1 MLFDAC
7 KKIIFLKIFKNISLR
22 IRIFLSMIILVLLA
36 SILILGVTVY
46 QYDEQTEDY
55 NIQRFER
62 KEATT
67 KQTIELE
74 LTNKT
79 TYPVITENLAKIF
92 QERIYEISS
101 INKLNIS
108 FYDLNGSLL
117 KSSVASAFEKLD
129 LKPLPVAIIADL
141 AHNSNHEILM
151 TSENNGVGYQTSY
164 SYINDPKFRRIGILE
179 MQFTQ
184 DNSEIEKEL
193 REFIS
198 RLGLVYLFMFIIAIA
213 LAYFLSSY
221 ITRSIQ
227 TISDKMQQTRL
238 NERNEKINLNAASSE
253 IEVLVEAYN
262 NMIDQLEESAAKLAR
277 SEREQAW
284 REMAKQ
290 VAHEIKNP
298 LTPMRLS
305 VQSFERKFNPE
316 DDKIREKLA
325 EYSKTLIQQIDV
337 MSSIASAFS
346 DFAKMPTQKR
356 ERIEVI
362 SVVKLALDIFNED
375 LINYKPKEEVL
386 YANLDKTQLIRIV
399 TNLLK
404 NAMQA
409 SDNEENPIIDVVVL
423 SEKKHIKIIVS
434 DNGKGISEGVRD
446 LIFEPKFTTKT
457 SGMGLGLPMIKNII
471 EAYEGA
477 ISFTSEEG
485 KGTVFT
491 VVLPKE

>member
-1 MLFDAC
+1 
-7 KKIIFLKIFKNISLR
+7 
-22 IRIFLSMIILVLLA
+22 MILLVLLA
-36 SILILGVTVY
+36 SVLILGVTVY
-46 QYDEQTEDY
+46 QYDEQTKDY

-67 KQTIELE
+67 QETIELE

-79 TYPVITENLAKIF
+79 TYLVNTENLSKIF

-108 FYDLNGSLL
+108 IFDLKGNFLVSSKTNAFETSKIETLDPKILNELTQNSSHKIL
-117 KSSVASAFEKLD
+117 KSREED
-129 LKPLPVAIIADL
+129 
-141 AHNSNHEILM
+141 
-151 TSENNGVGYQTSY
+151 GVGYQTSY
-164 SYINDPKFRRIGILE
+164 SYINDPKFKRIGILE

-184 DNSEIEKEL
+184 DNSEIEHEL
-193 REFIS
+193 REFIY
-198 RLGLVYLFMFIIAIA
+198 RLGLVYLLMFIIAIA

-238 NERNEKINLNAASSE
+238 NQRNEKIILNAASSE
-253 IEVLVEAYN
+253 IEVLVDSYN
-262 NMIDQLEESAAKLAR
+262 SMIDQLEESVVRLAK

-305 VQSFERKFNPE
+305 VQSFERKFNPADE
-316 DDKIREKLA
+316 NIREKLA

-356 ERIEVI
+356 EKIEII

-375 LINYKPKEEVL
+375 FINYSPKENEL

-399 TNLLK
+399 TNLVK
-404 NAMQA
+404 NALQA
-409 SDNEENPIIDVVVL
+409 SENEENPLIDVVVL
-423 SEKKHIKIIVS
+423 SEKNNVKIIVS
-434 DNGKGISEGVRD
+434 DNGKGIPDNVKGFV
-446 LIFEPKFTTKT
+446 FEPKFTTKS
-457 SGMGLGLPMIKNII
+457 SGMGLGLGIIKNII
-471 EAYEGA
+471 EAYDGS

-485 KGTVFT
+485 IGTVFT
-491 VVLPKE
+491 VILPKI

>member
-1 MLFDAC
+1 
-7 KKIIFLKIFKNISLR
+7 
-22 IRIFLSMIILVLLA
+22 MILLVLLA
-36 SILILGVTVY
+36 SILIIGVTVY
-46 QYDEQTEDY
+46 QFDEQTKDY

-67 KQTIELE
+67 KKTIDLE

-79 TYPVITENLAKIF
+79 TYPIKTGNLAKIF
-92 QERIYEISS
+92 QLRIYEISS

-108 FYDLNGSLL
+108 IYDLHGNLL
-117 KSSVASAFEKLD
+117 VSSKTNAFEDSKIMPLD
-129 LKPLPVAIIADL
+129 YNYLNGLSQ
-141 AHNSNHEILM
+141 NSNHRILK
-151 TSENNGVGYQTSY
+151 TREEEGVGYQSSFT
-164 SYINDPKFRRIGILE
+164 YINDPKVKRIGILE
-179 MQFTQ
+179 LQFTQ
-184 DNSEIEKEL
+184 DNSEIEHEL
-193 REFIS
+193 QEFIY
-198 RLGLVYLFMFIIAIA
+198 RLSLVYILMFLIAIA

-227 TISDKMQQTRL
+227 TISDKMQQTGL
-238 NERNEKINLNAASSE
+238 NDRNEKIILNAASSE

-316 DDKIREKLA
+316 DEKIKEKLA

-356 ERIEVI
+356 EKIEVI

-375 LINYKPKEEVL
+375 FISYIPKEKEL
-386 YANLDKTQLIRIV
+386 HANLDKTQLIRIV

-409 SDNEENPIIDVVVL
+409 SENQKNPIIDVEVSLV
-423 SEKKHIKIIVS
+423 KNNVKITVS
-434 DNGKGISEGVRD
+434 DNGKGISEDVKA

-471 EAYEGA
+471 EAYDGK
-477 ISFTSEEG
+477 ISFTSNEG
-485 KGTVFT
+485 IGTVFT
-491 VVLPKE
+491 VLLPIK

>member
-1 MLFDAC
+1 
-7 KKIIFLKIFKNISLR
+7 
-22 IRIFLSMIILVLLA
+22 MIVLVLLA

-46 QYDEQTEDY
+46 QYDEQTKDY

-67 KQTIELE
+67 METIELE

-79 TYPVITENLAKIF
+79 SYPVKTENLSKIF
-92 QERIYEISS
+92 QNRIYEISS

-108 FYDLNGSLL
+108 VFDLHGNLL
-117 KSSVASAFEKLD
+117 VSSKTNAFEPNQIQ
-129 LKPLPVAIIADL
+129 PLSYENLNDL
-141 AHNSNHEILM
+141 AQNSNHRILIPVVKEGM
-151 TSENNGVGYQTSY
+151 GYQTSF
-164 SYINDPKFRRIGILE
+164 SYINDPKFKRIGILE
-179 MQFTQ
+179 LQFTQ
-184 DNSEIEKEL
+184 DNSEIEHEL
-193 REFIS
+193 KEFIT
-198 RLGLVYLFMFIIAIA
+198 RLSLVYLLMFVIAIA

-221 ITRSIQ
+221 ITRSIKS
-227 TISDKMQQTRL
+227 ISDKMEQTRL
-238 NERNEKINLNAASSE
+238 NERNEKIVLNSASSE
-253 IEVLVEAYN
+253 IETLVEAYN
-262 NMIDQLEESAAKLAR
+262 NMIDQLEESAVKLAR

-316 DDKIREKLA
+316 DENIKEKLT
-325 EYSKTLIQQIDV
+325 EYSQTLIQQIDV

-356 ERIEVI
+356 ERINVI
-362 SVVKLALDIFNED
+362 SVVKLALDIFNEGF
-375 LINYKPKEEVL
+375 ITYTTEETEL
-386 YANLDKTQLIRIV
+386 FANLDKTQLIRIV
-399 TNLLK
+399 TNLIK

-409 SDNEENPIIDVVVL
+409 SEKEENPIIDVKVVL
-423 SEKKHIKIIVS
+423 EKNNVKIIVS
-434 DNGKGISEGVRD
+434 DNGKGISEEVKS
-446 LIFEPKFTTKT
+446 LIFEPKFTTKS

-471 EAYEGA
+471 EAYEGT

-485 KGTVFT
+485 VGTIFT
-491 VVLPKE
+491 VILPKE

>member
-1 MLFDAC
+1 
-7 KKIIFLKIFKNISLR
+7 
-22 IRIFLSMIILVLLA
+22 MILLVLLA
-36 SILILGVTVY
+36 SILILVVTVI
-46 QYDEQTEDY
+46 QYDEQTKDY

-67 KQTIELE
+67 IETINLE

-79 TYPVITENLAKIF
+79 SYPINTKNLAMIF

-108 FYDLNGSLL
+108 IFDLHGNLL
-117 KSSVASAFEKLD
+117 VSSKTNAFEKIKT
-129 LKPLPVAIIADL
+129 KPLSYEAL
-141 AHNSNHEILM
+141 NELSQNSNHKILKAR
-151 TSENNGVGYQTSY
+151 EEEGVGYQSSY
-164 SYINDPKFRRIGILE
+164 TYINDPKFKRIGILE
-179 MQFTQ
+179 LQFTQ

-193 REFIS
+193 QEFIQ
-198 RLGLVYLFMFIIAIA
+198 RLSIVYILMFLIAIV

-227 TISDKMQQTRL
+227 IISERMQQTRL
-238 NERNEKINLNAASSE
+238 NERNEKIILDSASSE
-253 IEVLVEAYN
+253 IEILVDAYN
-262 NMIDQLEESAAKLAR
+262 NMIDQLEESAVKLAK

-316 DDKIREKLA
+316 DKNVKVKLA
-325 EYSKTLIQQIDV
+325 EYSQTLIQQIDV

-346 DFAKMPTQKR
+346 DFAKMPTQKK
-356 ERIEVI
+356 ERFNVV
-362 SVVKLALDIFNED
+362 SVVKLALDIFNENF
-375 LINYKPKEEVL
+375 INYQASENEI

-399 TNLLK
+399 NNLVK
-404 NAMQA
+404 NATQA
-409 SDNEENPIIDVVVL
+409 TELEENPSIDVNV
-423 SEKKHIKIIVS
+423 SSDTKKVTILVS
-434 DNGKGISEGVRD
+434 DNGKGISKEVED

-457 SGMGLGLPMIKNII
+457 SGMGLGLGMIKNII
-471 EAYEGA
+471 EAYEGS
-477 ISFTSEEG
+477 IYFESVLGE
-485 KGTVFT
+485 GTVFT
-491 VVLPKE
+491 VILPKE

>member
-1 MLFDAC
+1 M
-7 KKIIFLKIFKNISLR
+7 KIFKNISLR
-22 IRIFLSMIILVLLA
+22 IRIFLSMILLVLLA

-46 QYDEQTEDY
+46 QYDEQTTDY
-55 NIQRFER
+55 NILRFER

-67 KQTIELE
+67 KQTIDLE
-74 LTNKT
+74 LKNKT
-79 TYPVITENLAKIF
+79 TYPVKTENLTKIF

-108 FYDLNGSLL
+108 IYDLKGNLL
-117 KSSVASAFEKLD
+117 KSSIASAFEKLESV
-129 LKPLPVAIIADL
+129 PLSEEIIIEL
-141 AHNSNHEILM
+141 AQNSNHEILK
-151 TSENNGVGYQTSY
+151 TREKGGTGYQTSY
-164 SYINDPKFRRIGILE
+164 SYINGPKFKRIGIIEL
-179 MQFTQ
+179 QFTQ

-193 REFIS
+193 REFLS
-198 RLGLVYLFMFIIAIA
+198 RLGLVYLLMFLIAIA

-238 NERNEKINLNAASSE
+238 NKRNEKIILNAASSE
-253 IEVLVEAYN
+253 IESLVEAYN

-298 LTPMRLS
+298 LTPMRLT

-316 DDKIREKLA
+316 DEKIKEKLA

-375 LINYKPKEEVL
+375 FINYAPKEDEL
-386 YANLDKTQLIRIV
+386 FADLDKTQLIRIV
-399 TNLLK
+399 TNLVK

-409 SDNEENPIIDVVVL
+409 SENEENPIINVVVL
-423 SEKKHIKIIVS
+423 LEKKDIKIVVS
-434 DNGKGISEGVRD
+434 DNGKGIAEDVKD
-446 LIFEPKFTTKT
+446 LIFEPKFTTKS

-471 EAYEGA
+471 EAYEGT
-477 ISFTSEEG
+477 ISFISEEE
-485 KGTVFT
+485 KGTIFT
-491 VVLPKE
+491 VILPKE